1 VLEYLVESKIHGV
14 IIGGSTGEYYAH
26 TTQERV
32 ELAAQAKDV
41 LNGRLP
47 LIVGT
52 GGIRTE
58 DAVAF
63 ASHAKEIKA
72 DALLVGT
79 PPYALPTQQEIAL
92 HVKAV
97 DAAAGLPIMLYNY
110 PGRMSVSMG
119 EEFFD
124 AVADVK
130 NIVAIKESS
139 GDMAQL
145 HRLAIQRPNIQLSCG
160 WDDQALEFFAWGA
173 KSWVCAGS
181 NFIPREHVALYE
193 ACVIEK
199 NFDKGRKIM
208 AAMMPLM
215 DFLEGGKFVQAIK
228 NGVALNGL
236 KTGGVRKPLYDL
248 DAAEKQSWRGWS
260 PSSSAPS
267 PRSPEVPEMADLL
280 SKDQYA
286 AIAADLQ
293 LRTKAFIDGEFRD
306 AISGRTF
313 VTTNPAT
320 GKQLAEVAACDVND
334 VDVAVAAAKRV
345 FEAGTWSKMQ
355 PNDRKH
361 VLQKFAQLLEDNAH
375 ELAVLEALD
384 SGKPVSEC
392 QTSTCRRPST
402 PSAGTPS

>member
-1 VLEYLVESKIHGV
+1 MKFEGIYTPAITPLAADGSIDKAAFADVLEYLVESKIHGV

-26 TTQERV
+26 TAQERI
-32 ELAAQAKDV
+32 ELAALAKDV
-41 LNGRLP
+41 LGGRLP

-63 ASHAKEIKA
+63 ARHAREIEA

-97 DAAAGLPIMLYNY
+97 DAAANLPIMLYNY
-110 PGRMSVSMG
+110 PGRMGVSMG
-119 EEFFD
+119 EAFFD

-145 HRLAIQRPNIQLSCG
+145 HRLAIQRPYIQLSCG

-173 KSWVCAGS
+173 QSWVCAGS

-193 ACVIEK
+193 ACVVQK
-199 NFDKGRKIM
+199 DFAKARRIM

-228 NGVALNGL
+228 YGCELNGL
-236 KTGGVRKPLYDL
+236 KTGGVRKPLYGL
-248 DAAEKQSWRGWS
+248 DADEKQALQRVV
-260 PSSSAPS
+260 AELK
-267 PRSPEVPEMADLL
+267 RN
-280 SKDQYA
+280 
-286 AIAADLQ
+286 IAQ
-293 LRTKAFIDGEFRD
+293 I
-306 AISGRTF
+306 
-313 VTTNPAT
+313 T
-320 GKQLAEVAACDVND
+320 GGA
-334 VDVAVAAAKRV
+334 
-345 FEAGTWSKMQ
+345 
-355 PNDRKH
+355 
-361 VLQKFAQLLEDNAH
+361 
-375 ELAVLEALD
+375 
-384 SGKPVSEC
+384 
-392 QTSTCRRPST
+392 
-402 PSAGTPS
+402 